1 MVDFDLVIRGG
12 TVVDGSGAE
21 PFEADVAVTDGK
33 IAAVGAK
40 LGSGTQEIDAKGRIV
55 TPGFVDIHTHYDGHV
70 TWENRLQPSCYHGIT
85 TVVTGNCGVGFA
97 PCRPGD
103 HDDLVRMMA
112 GVEDIPEL
120 VMAQG
125 LPWNWESF
133 ADYLDA
139 VAARPH
145 DMDIAAHLPH
155 SALRLYAMCQRALDD
170 EPATQADV
178 DLMARLTEEA
188 MRAGAIGFATSRGIH
203 QRSTDGHSI
212 PSVQAD
218 EAEFHG
224 IGAALR
230 RSGGGVFQLLS
241 DFRFGIDEEIALM
254 RRIVERSGRP
264 LSFTLHQRRSAPEAW
279 RHVLDLL
286 AEANADGLPIRGQ
299 VIGRPSGVLLG
310 FELSLN
316 PFTTCPSYAPIAAMP
331 LDTRLGAL
339 RDPEMRARLIA
350 EEPVRNSLPGMF
362 DTVSLTRTFE
372 HMFALGTPPDY
383 EPDPEKSI
391 AARAAGMGIDPA
403 ELAYDLMMEDE
414 GRSILF
420 LAAQDYEYGD
430 LEVCRHLME
439 DPNTILGLGDAGAHC
454 GIVCDAS
461 YSTWMLSH
469 WTRDRKRGP
478 KLPLADAIRMLTSDT
493 AEAVGL
499 RDRGRIATGY
509 KADLNV
515 IHYDRLGLDRPYP
528 AYTLPG
534 GGKRIIQG
542 ARGFDATI
550 VAGQVTYRD
559 GVATDALP
567 GALVRGPQG
576 APRG

>member
-1 MVDFDLVIRGG
+1 MSYDLVIRGG
-12 TVVDGSGAE
+12 TVIDGTGAE
-21 PFEADVAVTDGK
+21 PCEADVAIVGGK
-33 IAAVGAK
+33 IAAVGGS
-40 LGSGTQEIDAKGRIV
+40 LGRGEEEIDARGRIV

-70 TWENRLQPSCYHGIT
+70 TWESWLQPSCYHGIT

-97 PCRPGD
+97 PCRPQD
-103 HDDLVRMMA
+103 HDDLIRMMA

-133 ADYLDA
+133 ADYLSA
-139 VAARPH
+139 VEALPH
-145 DMDIAAHLPH
+145 DMDIAAHIPH
-155 SALRLYAMCQRALDD
+155 SALRLYAMGQRALDD
-170 EPATQADV
+170 EPATAEDV
-178 DLMARLTEEA
+178 ALMAKLTEEA

-203 QRSTDGHSI
+203 QRSSDGQSI
-212 PSVQAD
+212 PSNMAN

-224 IGAALR
+224 IGAAIA

-241 DFRFGIDEEIALM
+241 DFRHGIDEEIQLM
-254 RRIVERSGRP
+254 RRIVERSGCP
-264 LSFTLHQRRSAPEAW
+264 LSFTLHQRRSQPEAW

-310 FELSLN
+310 FELSWN
-316 PFTTCPSYAPIAAMP
+316 PFITCPSFTPIAELPFDRRIA
-331 LDTRLGAL
+331 AL
-339 RDPEMRARLIA
+339 RDPDLRATLIA
-350 EEPVRNSLPGMF
+350 EDPVRDGKPGMF
-362 DTVSLTRTFE
+362 DTVSLTRTWD
-372 HMFALGTPPDY
+372 HLFALGDPPNY
-383 EPDPEKSI
+383 EPDPETSL
-391 AARAAGMGIDPA
+391 AARAARMGIAPA
-403 ELAYDLMMEDE
+403 ELAYDLLMEDE

-430 LEVCRHLME
+430 LEVCRALIE

-461 YSTWMLSH
+461 YSTWMLTH

-478 KLPLADAIRMLTSDT
+478 RMSVEAAVRALTAET
-493 AEAVGL
+493 AEAVGFH
-499 RDRGRIATGY
+499 DRGRIAAGY

-515 IHYDRLGLDRPYP
+515 IDYAGLQLGRPYA

-534 GGKRIIQG
+534 GGKRVIQQ
-542 ARGFDATI
+542 AQGFDATI
-550 VAGQVTYRD
+550 VAGQVTYRH
-559 GVATDALP
+559 GEPTDALP
-567 GALVRGPQG
+567 GKLVRGPQADPSG
-576 APRG
+576 

>member
-1 MVDFDLVIRGG
+1 MAGYDLVIRGG
-12 TVVDGSGAE
+12 TIVDGSGAE
-21 PFEADVAVTDGK
+21 PFEGDVAVTGGR
-33 IAAVGAK
+33 IAAIGPK
-40 LGSGTQEIDAKGRIV
+40 LAAGREEIDAGGRIV

-70 TWENRLQPSCYHGIT
+70 TWESRLQPSCHHGIT

-97 PCRPGD
+97 PCRPRD

-133 ADYLDA
+133 AEYLDA

-145 DMDIAAHLPH
+145 DMDIAAQLPH
-155 SALRLYAMCQRALDD
+155 SALRLYAMGQRALDD
-170 EPATQADV
+170 EPATPADV
-178 DLMARLTEEA
+178 ELMARLTEEA
-188 MRAGAIGFATSRGIH
+188 MQAGAIGFATSRGIH

-230 RSGGGVFQLLS
+230 RSGGRVFQLLS

-254 RRIVERSGRP
+254 RRIVERSGCP

-286 AEANADGLPIRGQ
+286 AQANAEGLPIRGQ

-316 PFTTCPSYAPIAAMP
+316 PFTSCPSYAAIAAMP
-331 LDTRLGAL
+331 LERRLAAL
-339 RDPEMRARLIA
+339 RDPEVRARLIA
-350 EEPVRNSLPGMF
+350 EEPVRSNLPGMF
-362 DTVSLTRTFE
+362 DTVSLTRTWA
-372 HMFALGTPPDY
+372 HMFALGNPPDY
-383 EPDPEKSI
+383 EPDPETSL
-391 AARAAGMGIDPA
+391 AARAAKTGVDPA
-403 ELAYDLMMEDE
+403 ELAYDLMMEDD

-478 KLPLADAIRMLTSDT
+478 KLPLAEAIRMLTSET

-499 RDRGRIATGY
+499 RDRGRIAAGY
-509 KADLNV
+509 KADLN
-515 IHYDRLGLDRPYP
+515 IIDYDRLGLERPYP

-559 GVATDALP
+559 GVPTEALP
-567 GALVRGPQG
+567 GTLVRGPQA
-576 APRG
+576 APQG